1 MRQLEPEFSAAIAED
16 RPKLGV
22 QLRHAR
28 LLRGLR
34 LKDVAEMS
42 GYSESLISK
51 IETDKAIPS
60 LNTLHR
66 LAKALGTSIGALF
79 DTCPATARVVS
90 RPSERLSMGVG
101 EDGTETEMLVPFGAS
116 KLVQALIVR
125 VHPGGH
131 SGGLRHH
138 QGEEV
143 GYMTGG
149 ELIFSIAGKNY
160 HLRKGD
166 SFYFPS
172 HLPHGFRNPGTEIA
186 EVIWFNTPATL

>member
-1 MRQLEPEFSAAIAED
+1 L
-16 RPKLGV
+16 

-28 LLRGLR
+28 LVRGLR
-34 LKDVAEMS
+34 LKDIADMS

-51 IETDKAIPS
+51 IETDKTTPS
-60 LNTLHR
+60 LNTLHK
-66 LAKALGTSIGALF
+66 LAQALGTTMGALF
-79 DTCPATARVVS
+79 NADPTAARVVS

-101 EDGTETEMLVPFGAS
+101 EDGTETEMLVPFGSS
-116 KLVQALIVR
+116 KLIEAIIMR

-149 ELIFSIAGKNY
+149 ELIFSVDGKDY

-166 SFYFPS
+166 SFFFPS
-172 HLPHGFRNPGTEIA
+172 HLPHGFKNPGTEVA
-186 EVIWFNTPATL
+186 ELIWFNTPASL